1 MQRFSC
7 WSNVGAVLLLAGCAS
22 VQQPMGPVSV
32 PEEARGAAASVA
44 SALPAPAPAPAPAQV
59 QQASCHPDPLRGAAA
74 QAGPLTALTPP
85 QAQADGAVDARVC
98 WSGGLRTLTTF
109 EAGRVCMVLLYAEA
123 GPEHWRWPQHASF
136 FQACTSAGYDPALLA
151 PFTQMTVSGKVTG
164 RAEFMG
170 LAIPTIEIDA
180 LYRFSDCLQG
190 ETAPSC
196 VHGYLPPLKTP
207 P

>member
-7 WSNVGAVLLLAGCAS
+7 WSNAGAVLLLAGCAS
-22 VQQPMGPVSV
+22 VQRPMDPAPV
-32 PEEARGAAASVA
+32 PDGTHGAAASVA
-44 SALPAPAPAPAPAQV
+44 SALPAPDQV

-74 QAGPLTALTPP
+74 QAGPLTTLTPL

-98 WSGGLRTLTTF
+98 WGGGLRTLSTPA
-109 EAGRVCMVLLYAEA
+109 AGRVCMVLLYAEA
-123 GPEHWRWPQHASF
+123 GPGHWRWPAAASF
-136 FQACTSAGYDPALLA
+136 FQACTSAGYDPALLT

-164 RAEFMG
+164 RAEFRG

-196 VHGYLPPLKTP
+196 VHGYLPPLKKP
-207 P
+207 L